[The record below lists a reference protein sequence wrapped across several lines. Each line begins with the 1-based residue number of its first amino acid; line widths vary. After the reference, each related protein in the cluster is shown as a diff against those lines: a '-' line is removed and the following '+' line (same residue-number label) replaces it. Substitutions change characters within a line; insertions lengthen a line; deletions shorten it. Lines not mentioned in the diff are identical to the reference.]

1 MRKKLGDILPLL
13 MVLAGLAILLYPT
26 VSNFLVER
34 NSSRAIASYDQA
46 VEDLSEE
53 EYAQMLADARAY
65 NQGLAALSGGGRRM
79 IRPQAPRQTPSRSRR
94 RTTACSTSTATA

>member
-65 NQGLAALSGGGRRM
+65 NQGLAALSGVQADDSSAGAPADEIGR
-79 IRPQAPRQTPSRSRR
+79 AHV
-94 RTTACSTSTATA
+94 

>member
-1 MRKKLGDILPLL
+1 MRKKLDDILPLL

-46 VEDLSEE
+46 VEDLSE
-53 EYAQMLADARAY
+53 
-65 NQGLAALSGGGRRM
+65 
-79 IRPQAPRQTPSRSRR
+79 
-94 RTTACSTSTATA
+94 